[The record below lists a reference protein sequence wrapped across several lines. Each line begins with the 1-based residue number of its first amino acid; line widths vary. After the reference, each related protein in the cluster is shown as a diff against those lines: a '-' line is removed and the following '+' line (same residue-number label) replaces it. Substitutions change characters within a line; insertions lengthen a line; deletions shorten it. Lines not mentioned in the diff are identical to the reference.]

1 MNIRTER
8 DIMQAWGTARAPVVS
23 IVCPAFNQRAFI
35 AETIDSFL
43 AQQTDF
49 PFEIL
54 VNDDAST
61 DGTREIIQ
69 AYASRYPGLIRP
81 VLHEQNQYRQ
91 GKLFFPALF
100 NMAKGRYLAY
110 CDGDD
115 FWTDPLKL
123 QKQVDFLE
131 RHPDYV
137 IAYHDA
143 VMVSEKGQRGVQL
156 GRRYQQDATS
166 LQLMQGRRISTLTA
180 CFRNLLHELPR
191 ELELAPLMDVCW
203 WSMLGAHGK
212 GKYMTDITPGGYR
225 VHCGGMFSM
234 RGEKKKLHM
243 TLQTA
248 ACLANYY
255 HHRGNQALYEYY
267 LTQLFG
273 LSLAAVS
280 PWQKVSALA
289 LVAKNVSRNLC
300 KRLSL
305 PARRSQ

>member
-8 DIMQAWGTARAPVVS
+8 DIMQGWGEARIPLVS
-23 IVCPAFNQRAFI
+23 VVCPAYNQKAFI
-35 AETIDSFL
+35 AATVDSFL
-43 AQQTDF
+43 AQRTDF

-54 VNDDAST
+54 INDDAST

-69 AYASRYPGLIRP
+69 AYAERYPTLIRP
-81 VLHEQNQYRQ
+81 VLHDENQYRQ
-91 GKLFFPALF
+91 GKLFYPALF

-115 FWTDPLKL
+115 YWTDPLKL

-137 IAYHDA
+137 ITYHDA
-143 VMVSEKGQRGVQL
+143 VMVSEQGEQGLQL
-156 GRRYQQDATS
+156 GRAWQRDATS
-166 LQLMQGRRISTLTA
+166 VELMQGRRISTLTA
-180 CFRNLLHELPR
+180 CFRNVLRELPR

-212 GKYMTDITPGGYR
+212 GKYLANITPGGYR

-234 RGEKKKLHM
+234 RGEKRKLHM
-243 TLQTA
+243 SLQTA

-255 HHRGNQALYEYY
+255 HHRGNQPLYEHF
-267 LTQLFG
+267 LTQVFG

-280 PWQKVSALA
+280 PWQKLSALG
-289 LVAKNVSRNLC
+289 LVAANVSRNLFR
-300 KRLSL
+300 RLAL
-305 PARRSQ
+305 PMGRS

>member
-1 MNIRTER
+1 MSIRTEQN
-8 DIMQAWGTARAPVVS
+8 IMQGWGDAREPLVS
-23 IVCPAFNQRAFI
+23 VVCPAYNQQAFI
-35 AETIDSFL
+35 AQTIDSFL

-54 VNDDAST
+54 INDDAST
-61 DGTREIIQ
+61 DGTREIIR
-69 AYASRYPGLIRP
+69 AYAERYPSLIRP

-115 FWTDPLKL
+115 YWTDPLKL
-123 QKQVDFLE
+123 QKQVSFLE
-131 RHPDYV
+131 GHPDYV
-137 IAYHDA
+137 ITYHDA
-143 VMVSEKGQRGVQL
+143 VMVDEQGEQGLQL
-156 GRRYQQDATS
+156 GHRYQRDASS
-166 LQLMQGRRISTLTA
+166 LELMQGRRISTLTA

-212 GKYMTDITPGGYR
+212 GKYMANIGAGGYR
-225 VHCGGMFSM
+225 VHSGGIFSM
-234 RGEKKKLHM
+234 RSEKKKLHM
-243 TLQTA
+243 SLQTA

-255 HHRGNQALYEYY
+255 HHRGHQALYEHF

-280 PWQKVSALA
+280 PWQKLSALA
-289 LVAKNVSRNLC
+289 LVATNVSRNLFR
-300 KRLSL
+300 RLAL
-305 PARRSQ
+305 PIGRG